1 MSVASFSHSKSKDDD
16 GPAQKSIKDRPL
28 KVNDVVSVPALVW
41 GKEWAK
47 AAFPNS
53 WQTARFTG
61 TVVEKC
67 AGNKWKCDFEE
78 EDEADR
84 GVFNR
89 KALQFESRPGEDAAE
104 LAAYGVDFSACVEK
118 ADMRTLLA
126 KTRTAQGWPP
136 PADAQSA
143 QSAQSASS
151 KAASCSMRRR

>member
-104 LAAYGVDFSACVEK
+104 LAAAAAETGGKAGRVE
-118 ADMRTLLA
+118 
-126 KTRTAQGWPP
+126 AQGRR
-136 PADAQSA
+136 SR
-143 QSAQSASS
+143 SS
-151 KAASCSMRRR
+151 R